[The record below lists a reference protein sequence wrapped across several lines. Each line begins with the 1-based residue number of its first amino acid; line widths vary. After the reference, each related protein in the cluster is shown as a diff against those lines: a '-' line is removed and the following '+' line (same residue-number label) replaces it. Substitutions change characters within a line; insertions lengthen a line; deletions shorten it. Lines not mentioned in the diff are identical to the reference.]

1 MISLLEKLQQVHSAQ
16 ARGWCSAW
24 LRLVH
29 CQVKLTPRRG
39 FVSFLSFLYIS
50 VLRFLSTS
58 GRKLSEMKPACISVP
73 VRRCLP
79 CCLPSLAVRPQDE
92 DTASKEAPALGCR
105 PSKTSGRGPCVG
117 GPTAPS
123 LHGVGAMAASP
134 WCPRAATRLLPAGR
148 RQSALSVL
156 VSPVT
161 EAIVVALLC
170 SVTSLGVSLEEE
182 TVLSG
187 IDF

>member
-1 MISLLEKLQQVHSAQ
+1 MPALLPALPRS
-16 ARGWCSAW
+16 
-24 LRLVH
+24 
-29 CQVKLTPRRG
+29 LTP
-39 FVSFLSFLYIS
+39 
-50 VLRFLSTS
+50 
-58 GRKLSEMKPACISVP
+58 
-73 VRRCLP
+73 
-79 CCLPSLAVRPQDE
+79 
-92 DTASKEAPALGCR
+92 
-105 PSKTSGRGPCVG
+105 GRGHGLQRGSCSWLQPIHNPWPWVMRG

-123 LHGVGAMAASP
+123 LHGVGATAASLR
-134 WCPRAATRLLPAGR
+134 CPGAATRTLPAGR

-161 EAIVVALLC
+161 KAIAVALLC

>member
-39 FVSFLSFLYIS
+39 FVLFLSFLYIS

-58 GRKLSEMKPACISVP
+58 DRKLSEMKPACISVP
-73 VRRCLP
+73 VQRCLP

-92 DTASKEAPALGCR
+92 DTASKEAPALGCS
-105 PSKTSGRGPCVG
+105 PSITRGRGPRVG
-117 GPTAPS
+117 VPRPPCCMGWVTR
-123 LHGVGAMAASP
+123 LR
-134 WCPRAATRLLPAGR
+134 CPRAATRLLPVGR

-161 EAIVVALLC
+161 KAIVVALLC